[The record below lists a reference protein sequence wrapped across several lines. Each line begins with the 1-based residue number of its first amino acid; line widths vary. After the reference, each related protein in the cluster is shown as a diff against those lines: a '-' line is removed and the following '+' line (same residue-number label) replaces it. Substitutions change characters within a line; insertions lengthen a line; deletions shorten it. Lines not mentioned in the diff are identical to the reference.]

1 MCLWYFSIYLWGVF
15 LCLIS
20 VGWEYVVVW
29 HILMILFA
37 IIIIADAFKKKPQD
51 EQKPEESEDAQQ
63 LMEGEEPADYE
74 IVKVSVVSSRPQR
87 TKKKVTETTKKAK
100 KKPSEKN
107 IDDKLADLEQEI
119 DKLSHEIKGAKDTDF
134 PSATDEAQPAEQIER
149 LSQKLSAQKAEHH
162 SLPKQ

>member
-1 MCLWYFSIYLWGVF
+1 MCLWYFSIYLWGLF

-20 VGWEYVVVW
+20 LGWEYVVVW

-74 IVKVSVVSSRPQR
+74 IVKVSVVSSKPKR
-87 TKKKVTETTKKAK
+87 KKKTTKTTQKATKTTK
-100 KKPSEKN
+100 KKPSEKK

-119 DKLSHEIKGAKDTDF
+119 DKLAEEVKDVKVDA
-134 PSATDEAQPAEQIER
+134 SKAEQLEH
-149 LSQKLSAQKAEHH
+149 LTQKLQDLKTEHQE
-162 SLPKQ
+162 LMKK